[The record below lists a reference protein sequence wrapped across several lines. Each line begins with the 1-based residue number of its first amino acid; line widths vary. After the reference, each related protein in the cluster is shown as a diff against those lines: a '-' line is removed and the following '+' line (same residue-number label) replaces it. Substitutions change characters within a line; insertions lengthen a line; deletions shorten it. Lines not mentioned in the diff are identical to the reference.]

1 MMNKLTGHFDLVD
14 TRYEVG
20 QIDLVSDCDSQ
31 RVKTGF
37 SLGGKRGVLELMTTS
52 AEVGVGG
59 EQARVLGRFLRNE
72 SAQSVAN
79 NVSSSE
85 LKFATYPYWRQ
96 VTSRFVEHLTIS
108 STVLHAVVHPSFST
122 AHYAHS
128 VFLAVCQ
135 VLRDISCVNP
145 SRTPKAFKGKGSAVN
160 QGVTSGLNA
169 SHSGLVGAG
178 A

>member
-1 MMNKLTGHFDLVD
+1 MTSLSNGQNVLVSHD
-14 TRYEVG
+14 DDVG
-20 QIDLVSDCDSQ
+20 QDVQVSKYQSKNFN
-31 RVKTGF
+31 VGSSF
-37 SLGGKRGVLELMTTS
+37 SLGGKRGVLELKTTS

-96 VTSRFVEHLTIS
+96 VTSRFVVRLTIS

-160 QGVTSGLNA
+160 QGVNSSL
-169 SHSGLVGAG
+169 LVLAGAG

>member
-1 MMNKLTGHFDLVD
+1 MTSLSNGQNVLVSHD
-14 TRYEVG
+14 DDVG
-20 QIDLVSDCDSQ
+20 QDVQVSKYQSKNFN
-31 RVKTGF
+31 VGSSF
-37 SLGGKRGVLELMTTS
+37 SLGGKRGVLELKTTS

-96 VTSRFVEHLTIS
+96 VTSRFVVRLTIS

-160 QGVTSGLNA
+160 QGVNSGL
-169 SHSGLVGAG
+169 LVLAGAG